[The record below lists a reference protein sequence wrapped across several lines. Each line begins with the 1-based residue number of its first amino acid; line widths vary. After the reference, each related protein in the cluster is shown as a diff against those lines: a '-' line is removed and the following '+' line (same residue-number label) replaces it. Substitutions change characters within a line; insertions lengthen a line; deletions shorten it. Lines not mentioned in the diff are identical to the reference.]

1 MTLVRW
7 DPFRELEDMSER
19 LNRVFSRPTLRN
31 TGKENLTVADWM
43 PTVDIS
49 ETEAEY
55 LIKAELPEVR
65 KEDVKVTVEN
75 GVLTFQGER
84 RQEKEEKGKK
94 VPPRGALVR
103 KLCPEF
109 HASRIRGRRRRQ
121 GRVQRRRAWPLHL
134 PKSEKGE
141 AQSDR
146 RKGRLIDSPSRKARF
161 GGPSSFLHVRPHGS
175 LLGSEHDQLP
185 HVLIQV
191 QPQYVALPVTGFD
204 PKIAVRLA
212 VPAIHDVLNR

>member
-49 ETEAEY
+49 ETESEY

-75 GVLTFQGER
+75 GVLTLQGER
-84 RQEKEEKGKK
+84 RQEKEEKGRRFHR
-94 VPPRGALVR
+94 VERSYGSFVR
-103 KLCPEF
+103 SFTLPESVDEGGVK
-109 HASRIRGRRRRQ
+109 AEYKDG
-121 GRVQRRRAWPLHL
+121 VLALHL
-134 PKSEKGE
+134 PKSEKVKPK
-141 AQSDR
+141 A
-146 RKGRLIDSPSRKARF
+146 ID
-161 GGPSSFLHVRPHGS
+161 V
-175 LLGSEHDQLP
+175 
-185 HVLIQV
+185 QV
-191 QPQYVALPVTGFD
+191 A
-204 PKIAVRLA
+204 
-212 VPAIHDVLNR
+212 